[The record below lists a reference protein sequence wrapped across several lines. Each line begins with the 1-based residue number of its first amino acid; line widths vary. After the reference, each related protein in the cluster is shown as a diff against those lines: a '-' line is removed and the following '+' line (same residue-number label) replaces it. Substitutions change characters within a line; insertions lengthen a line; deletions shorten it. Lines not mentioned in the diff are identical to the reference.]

1 MYKIETHLHTTHV
14 SKCGW
19 MTAEDLIAGYKAAG
33 YDAVI
38 VTDHYNRTTFDY
50 LGIDT
55 TAPGNKVKPFLEGFY
70 RMAELGE
77 KAGIRVFK
85 GAELRFDESENDY
98 LLFGYRDDL
107 LAEPEDIF
115 RMGIAGFSP
124 IARGQGALLVQAHPY
139 RKKNT
144 PAIARYLDGVE
155 ILNQNPRHES
165 HNDRA
170 MEYAQQFGLLGLA
183 GSDCH
188 RMEDIGVSGILTN
201 ELPSD
206 SFGMMRLIRSR
217 NFRLME

>member
-1 MYKIETHLHTTHV
+1 MYKIETHLHTKHT

-19 MTAEDLIAGYKAAG
+19 LTAPELIAGYKAAG
-33 YDAVI
+33 YDAII

-50 LGIDT
+50 LGVDT

-77 KAGIRVFK
+77 KEGIRVFK
-85 GAELRFDESENDY
+85 GAELRFDESDNDY
-98 LLFGYRDDL
+98 LMFGYRDDL

-155 ILNQNPRHES
+155 VQNLNPRHES
-165 HNDRA
+165 HNDQA
-170 MEYAQQFGLLGLA
+170 LEYARQFGLLGLA

-188 RMEDIGVSGILTN
+188 RMEDIGVTGILTE

-217 NFRLME
+217 NFRLMD